1 MFLNVIVRN
10 YCFCQKSTQKL
21 SMSQP
26 ESGESLRFIENLTFA
41 NGPSSDIS
49 KRTVLSKTNHSPSLH
64 GS

>member
-1 MFLNVIVRN
+1 
-10 YCFCQKSTQKL
+10 
-21 SMSQP
+21 MSQP

-64 GS
+64 GP